1 MDENKTTDTAATS
14 PASTEATM
22 ADVLTV
28 LKDIQANEQR
38 EMNYAKKQARTS
50 LIISVLCLI
59 LVVGLI
65 GYAIP
70 LINKTSKLVDQVSDL
85 TEDAH
90 ISVNDLNQ
98 ITSDLAAIDIPGL
111 FEEVDELVVNSQASV
126 DEAMAN
132 LNSVD
137 FEGLNQ
143 AIADLEAIVSPLAK
157 LLGR

>member
-132 LNSVD
+132 LNGVD

>member
-1 MDENKTTDTAATS
+1 MNENKTTDTAATS

-22 ADVLTV
+22 SDVLTV

-111 FEEVDELVVNSQASV
+111 FEEVDELVVNSQKSV